1 MKADGQKSGWPVYL
15 VTAAMVPLIFLG
27 SALVFSLVAV
37 VIALSRGATATDL
50 GEKVQAILQKELTQ
64 GVGALALSVGANAVL
79 FTLVPMILAYRGDS
93 HSEQPYQR
101 LGFAPAS
108 LVDHAAAILGLLGLT
123 TALDASVQL
132 LGLHDYGRLA
142 EMRDTIVAIPYV
154 DRWPLAFVV
163 GIGAGIPE
171 EIFFRGYALRRLA
184 IAHGKIPAVIVS
196 ALLFGIF
203 HLDPLHAPLA
213 ASMGVFLGFVVVKT
227 GSIYPAISAHAI
239 NNAAATMTAGLE
251 FDESYLWPTLLGGA
265 VVALGTMLL
274 IVRRHKDDERPIVW

>member
-1 MKADGQKSGWPVYL
+1 MSAEDQKSGWPVYL
-15 VTAAMVPLIFLG
+15 ATAAMVPLTVLG
-27 SALVFSLVAV
+27 SLFVFSVVAV
-37 VIALSRGATATDL
+37 AMALSRGGDLDETVQSILHNELSKGATAM
-50 GEKVQAILQKELTQ
+50 
-64 GVGALALSVGANAVL
+64 ALSVGANALV
-79 FTLVPMILAYRGDS
+79 FTLVPMILAYRRAA

-108 LVDHAAAILGLLGLT
+108 LFDHTAAIFGLLGLT
-123 TALDASVQL
+123 SALDASVQL
-132 LGLHDYGRLA
+132 LGFHDYGRLA
-142 EMRDTIVAIPYV
+142 EMRDAIVAIPLV

-163 GIGAGIPE
+163 AVGAGIPE

-196 ALLFGIF
+196 SLLFGIF

-213 ASMGVFLGFVVVKT
+213 ASMGLFLGFVVLKT

-251 FDESYLWPTLLGGA
+251 FDESYLWPTLFAGT
-265 VVALGTMLL
+265 VVALGTTML
-274 IVRRHKDDERPIVW
+274 IVRRHRDAERPIVW